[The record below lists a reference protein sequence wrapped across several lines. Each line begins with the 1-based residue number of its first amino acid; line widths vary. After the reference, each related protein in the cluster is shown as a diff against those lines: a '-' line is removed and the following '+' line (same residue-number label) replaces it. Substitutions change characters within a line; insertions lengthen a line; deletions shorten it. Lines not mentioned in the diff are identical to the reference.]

1 MRVQVFVIYKNVAS
15 IKCHDFETELHFASV
30 KLHEAKRNL
39 FNQIE
44 RTLSRFQR
52 GKICAKVYNLL
63 AILLKCDIIW
73 QNNYSLVS
81 NFLNKKI
88 SVILKVQKFASFC
101 QFREIHEIL
110 YPPNLI
116 PVTYYCQPNV
126 QCALLQCPINSQSCV
141 KTTGFAL
148 TILLLEKLF
157 TINKLRKSIPVFQL
171 HIQLVAV
178 SAIISLLHV
187 V

>member
-1 MRVQVFVIYKNVAS
+1 MRVQVFVIYKNFAS
-15 IKCHDFETELHFASV
+15 IKCHDFEIELHFASI
-30 KLHEAKRNL
+30 KLLEEKRNL
-39 FNQIE
+39 FNQIK
-44 RTLSRFQR
+44 RTLARFQR

-63 AILLKCDIIW
+63 LLKYDIIW

-81 NFLNKKI
+81 NFLNKEI
-88 SVILKVQKFASFC
+88 SVILRVQKFASFG
-101 QFREIHEIL
+101 QFCEIHEVL

-116 PVTYYCQPNV
+116 SVTYYCQLNL

>member
-15 IKCHDFETELHFASV
+15 IKCHDFETELHFASA
-30 KLHEAKRNL
+30 KLHEAKGNL

-63 AILLKCDIIW
+63 AILLRCDIIW

-81 NFLNKKI
+81 NFLNKEI
-88 SVILKVQKFASFC
+88 SVILKVQKFASFG

-110 YPPNLI
+110 YPLNLI
-116 PVTYYCQPNV
+116 PVTYCQPNV

>member
-1 MRVQVFVIYKNVAS
+1 MIYKNFAS
-15 IKCHDFETELHFASV
+15 IKCHDFDTELHFASV
-30 KLHEAKRNL
+30 KLNEEKTDL
-39 FNQIE
+39 FNHIK

-52 GKICAKVYNLL
+52 GTISAKVYNLL
-63 AILLKCDIIW
+63 AILLKFDIIW
-73 QNNYSLVS
+73 ESNYFLVS
-81 NFLNKKI
+81 NFLNKEI
-88 SVILKVQKFASFC
+88 SVILTVQKFASFG

-157 TINKLRKSIPVFQL
+157 TINKLKKSIPVFQL